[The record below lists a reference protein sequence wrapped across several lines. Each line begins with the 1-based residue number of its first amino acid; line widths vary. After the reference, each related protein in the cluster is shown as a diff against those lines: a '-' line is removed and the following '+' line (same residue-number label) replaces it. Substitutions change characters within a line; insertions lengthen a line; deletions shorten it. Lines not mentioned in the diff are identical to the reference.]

1 VPDSKDGV
9 EEAIESESLIIC
21 AEDSLVAL
29 QPWEINKAVP
39 VTAISIWYKNFTCL
53 FV

>member
-1 VPDSKDGV
+1 MPDSKDGV

-39 VTAISIWYKNFTCL
+39 VTVISIRYKNFTCL